1 MGRKVGDLQKV
12 AEVPEGPYKP
22 PGGLREIQQHWDS
35 LASSSVSFFL
45 VFLVSLSFSL
55 DFPHSLSITFYY
67 PLSLIPSL
75 QSMPYHSLLSPL
87 F

>member
-55 DFPHSLSITFYY
+55 DFPHSLSITFSYL
-67 PLSLIPSL
+67 LSLIPSL
-75 QSMPYHSLLSPL
+75 QSMPYHSLLSTL